1 MMNQYIAEKRKVL
14 SALATYW
21 ERQEVPAAVAEGLM
35 LPHDFAR
42 GRKRRKVNV
51 IDVDLSDEDID
62 SFLPQIVAI
71 LKNFWLWLP

>member
-1 MMNQYIAEKRKVL
+1 
-14 SALATYW
+14 
-21 ERQEVPAAVAEGLM
+21 M

-71 LKNFWLWLP
+71 LKNCWLWMP